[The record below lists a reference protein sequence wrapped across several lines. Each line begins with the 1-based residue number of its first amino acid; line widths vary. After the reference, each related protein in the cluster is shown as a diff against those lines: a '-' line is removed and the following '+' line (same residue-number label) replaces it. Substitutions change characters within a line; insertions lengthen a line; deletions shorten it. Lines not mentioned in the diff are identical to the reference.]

1 MSSEKAGYTA
11 GVRKEARMTTAPE
24 SPARRDTRVA
34 VEATGLEE
42 LLGELAASQLDSAPA
57 EQVRQSI
64 ASMVEHVEYP
74 CLGAKSVIRRDRV
87 THLVLDDL
95 TAESV
100 SEHILVGLRAFADL
114 VEQEDGFHSFV
125 VTFRGPLDLD
135 ERTFEHLL
143 WTLLQRIHDDD
154 DQPWAPEVSADPRNP
169 HFAFSAAGNAYF
181 LVGLH
186 PAASRIARR
195 APLPTIVFNPH
206 AQFQQL
212 RESGRFE
219 GMRAAIRRRDR
230 DLQGSVNPMAADHGE
245 ASEALQYS
253 GRARPLDWEPPLV
266 VHEPTEGHS

>member
-24 SPARRDTRVA
+24 MPARGEPRAA

-42 LLGELAASQLDSAPA
+42 LLGELAASRLGFAPE
-57 EQVRQSI
+57 EQVRRSI

-74 CLGAKSVIRRDRV
+74 CLGAKSVFRRDQV

-100 SEHILVGLRAFADL
+100 SEQILVGLRDFAEL
-114 VEQEDGFHSFV
+114 VQQEDGFHSFV

-135 ERTFEHLL
+135 ERAFERLL
-143 WTLLQRIHDDD
+143 WSLLQRIHDDD

-169 HFAFSAAGNAYF
+169 HFAFSAGGNAYF

-206 AQFQQL
+206 AQFEQL
-212 RESGRFE
+212 RESGRFD

-230 DLQGSVNPMAADHGE
+230 DLQGSVNPMAADHGD

-253 GRARPLDWEPPLV
+253 GRPHHPDWEPPLV
-266 VHEPTEGHS
+266 VHDPTEGPS